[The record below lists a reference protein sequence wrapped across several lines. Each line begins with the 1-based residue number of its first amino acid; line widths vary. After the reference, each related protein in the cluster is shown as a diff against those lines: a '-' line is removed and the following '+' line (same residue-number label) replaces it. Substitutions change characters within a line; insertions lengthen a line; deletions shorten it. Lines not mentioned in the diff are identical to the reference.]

1 MTPLLYAL
9 VGTLAAGAIGILIQ
23 TVRLISARADR
34 DRLQLQAAALRD
46 ELARAQAATIAE
58 TGRLLAEETVHRSDV
73 ERLESVIAGLK
84 VEATAL
90 VAEIKVLS
98 PASETGK
105 RLKALLGGTP

>member
-9 VGTLAAGAIGILIQ
+9 GGVTAAGAIGILIQ
-23 TVRLISARADR
+23 TVRLATLRGDR
-34 DRLQLQAAALRD
+34 DRLQLQNAALRE
-46 ELARAQAATIAE
+46 ELARAQAACESETRKLVAAE
-58 TGRLLAEETVHRSDV
+58 STHRADV
-73 ERLESVIAGLK
+73 DRLESVVTALK

-105 RLKALLGGTP
+105 RLKAMLGGAP